1 MASTDL
7 QHESARADDTAFS
20 APTCQR
26 DAVVDPGD
34 TVACVPGRQP
44 HPRSWTP
51 LQVPD
56 QPSTTALA
64 ERHLRRAVQRIR
76 LQISAAE
83 HEYVVVHSG
92 TPPSAER
99 VDALLTAVDELVPWG
114 ARTRQLRSTNLPDIC
129 LGDDGTNP
137 ILTRT
142 WQQLVREGAHA
153 VTVGPQRATADRNEP
168 QPRSDSAFV
177 IRVDAIAQ
185 LPVSAKKAFQRP
197 AWWAAVLVVTAFAVA
212 QIVRIVAAPTTIRG
226 RSALETRWLEAARS
240 GSVDGISGPPLP
252 GSSLWPAL
260 ARPFLDA
267 FGIAGLRWMSL
278 ILSVI
283 AIATVSAAS
292 SRLFGRWAARTTS
305 TILAIGLLASG
316 VAIRTSP
323 APLAMAAMG
332 VMLLGVA
339 LVEGRDRRSW
349 ILMSGLAATVAV
361 IALYPLI
368 LFVLVVIGFFTLLRG
383 RRGVR
388 DSLTFGLVVAAGLLA
403 WFLPTR
409 VVSSHFV
416 SSREFETDW
425 NGVVSTSVVILA
437 ASVVAWFVILRPVT
451 NMLVRTRV
459 VVLCT
464 SVVCIPIAKLL
475 SRQNTDN
482 VEFSMAM
489 LLIAPALGG
498 ALAYRAARRRS
509 GHDVTPAQR
518 KLPEILTVD
527 PSTGRIRNRMIVY
540 ANRQVRLAMV
550 ALILSTLWYLPWA
563 ALNIEW
569 RNWWI
574 TVPFLFA
581 NTFLVCSSVLS
592 ARNNWSRAI
601 PIPVDVARC
610 HEPLV
615 GVIVPTYG
623 EPLHM
628 VVNTVRSIFDQ
639 DWPADRLRVIVSDDA
654 HDDRFR
660 DVFVALAK
668 DLPLDTLRYHRPPK
682 RGDPRRRG
690 ESKSG
695 NLNSALL
702 LLDDCEYIETRDADD
717 LVGSWNFLRATVS
730 QMMDDPGLGFVQTIK
745 ETMTS
750 VGDPFNNNEPF
761 FYRGTML
768 ARNSDGAVFPCGS
781 GLVWR
786 RTALRDIGEFPTW
799 NLVEDLHSGVL
810 ALRAGWR
817 GLYVP
822 IVGANAQHSPE
833 DVANMVKQRGTWA
846 LDTTRL
852 LFFDRFRGLPR
863 SARRHFIE
871 QGVYYLLS
879 IPLLVLLAVPAI
891 GLLLDRFPLET
902 DPTSYAIHFWA
913 YALSIELLL
922 LALAADQPAGSL
934 WRSRI
939 AWVGMAPVYA
949 LASIRALWYGPQRKP
964 TYKVTRKTDEHQV
977 YVKLMLP
984 SWVILI
990 ATTIGVVMA
999 VLRDDVLTELD
1010 LGSLYWGILS
1020 VVGLGAFLRLS
1031 WFGVDFNRRRGLR
1044 RTGRRSQK

>member
-1 MASTDL
+1 MS
-7 QHESARADDTAFS
+7 S
-20 APTCQR
+20 
-26 DAVVDPGD
+26 
-34 TVACVPGRQP
+34 
-44 HPRSWTP
+44 HPD
-51 LQVPD
+51 VC
-56 QPSTTALA
+56 
-64 ERHLRRAVQRIR
+64 I
-76 LQISAAE
+76 
-83 HEYVVVHSG
+83 
-92 TPPSAER
+92 
-99 VDALLTAVDELVPWG
+99 
-114 ARTRQLRSTNLPDIC
+114 
-129 LGDDGTNP
+129 GDDGLHP
-137 ILTRT
+137 VLTRT

-153 VTVGPQRATADRNEP
+153 VTVGPPSGVVDRRE
-168 QPRSDSAFV
+168 QDQSFGSAFV
-177 IRVDAIAQ
+177 VRVDAVRR
-185 LPVSAKKAFQRP
+185 LPVRIKLAFQRP
-197 AWWAAVLVVTAFAVA
+197 TWWAAVAIVAAFAVV
-212 QIVRIVAAPTTIRG
+212 QIVRIVAAPTTIQG
-226 RSALETRWLEAARS
+226 RTQLEMRWLIAARR

-252 GSSLWPAL
+252 GSTLWPAL

-267 FGIAGLRWMSL
+267 FGIAGLRWLSL

-305 TILAIGLLASG
+305 TILAFGLLITG

-332 VMLLGVA
+332 VTLLGVA

-349 ILMSGLAATVAV
+349 ILMAGLAATVAI
-361 IALYPLI
+361 IAAYQTI
-368 LFVLVVIGFFTLLRG
+368 LFVLVTLGFFTLLRG
-383 RRGVR
+383 RRGLR
-388 DSLTFGLVVAAGLLA
+388 DTLTFGLVVAAGLLA

-409 VVSSHFV
+409 ESTSRFV
-416 SSREFETDW
+416 NGRNFQIDW
-425 NGVVSTSVVILA
+425 DGVVWTSVAILV
-437 ASVVAWFVILRPVT
+437 ASVVAWFIVLRPVANT
-451 NMLVRTRV
+451 LVRTRV
-459 VVLCT
+459 LVLCT
-464 SVVCIPIAKLL
+464 SALCIPIAKLL
-475 SRQNTDN
+475 TRQNTDN
-482 VEFSMAM
+482 VEISMA
-489 LLIAPALGG
+489 LLLVAPAVGG
-498 ALAYRAARRRS
+498 AFAYRLAHSIS

-518 KLPEILTVD
+518 DLPELLTVD
-527 PSTGRIRNRMIVY
+527 PSTGRIRNRLIVY
-540 ANRQVRLAMV
+540 SNRQVRLAMV
-550 ALILSTLWYLPWA
+550 ALVLSTLWYLPWA
-563 ALNIEW
+563 AFNIEW

-574 TVPFLFA
+574 TVPFLLA
-581 NTFLVCSSVLS
+581 NAFLVCSSLLS

-601 PIPVDVARC
+601 PIPVDVARA

-628 VVNTVRSIFDQ
+628 VVNTVRSILEQ
-639 DWPADRLRVIVSDDA
+639 DWPTNRLRVIVSDDA
-654 HDDRFR
+654 HDDRVR
-660 DVFVALAK
+660 DEFVALA
-668 DLPLDTLRYHRPPK
+668 LDVPPGTLRYHRPPK
-682 RGDPRRRG
+682 RGDPLRQG

-702 LLDDCEYIETRDADD
+702 LLDDCDYIETRDADD
-717 LVGSWNFLRATVS
+717 LVGSRNFLRATVS

-750 VGDPFNNNEPF
+750 DGDPFNNNEPF

-768 ARNSDGAVFPCGS
+768 ARNADGAVFPCGS

-786 RTALRDIGEFPTW
+786 RTALRSIGEFPTW

-852 LFFDRFRGLPR
+852 LFFDRFKGLPR

-902 DPTSYAIHFWA
+902 NPTSYALHFWA

-949 LASIRALWYGPQRKP
+949 LASIRALWYGPNRKP
-964 TYKVTRKTDEHQV
+964 VYKVTRKTDEHQV

-984 SWVILI
+984 TWVI
-990 ATTIGVVMA
+990 VMA
-999 VLRDDVLTELD
+999 TALGVIVALLRDDVLTELD
-1010 LGSLYWGILS
+1010 LGSLYWGVLS
-1020 VVGLGAFLRLS
+1020 LVGLGAFLRLS
-1031 WFGVDFNRRRGLR
+1031 WFGVDVRSRRVLR
-1044 RTGRRSQK
+1044 ASGHRRSATTGRPADGTPPAH

>member
-1 MASTDL
+1 MSYPPTGASA
-7 QHESARADDTAFS
+7 S
-20 APTCQR
+20 
-26 DAVVDPGD
+26 
-34 TVACVPGRQP
+34 
-44 HPRSWTP
+44 SWSS
-51 LQVPD
+51 LQVADHP
-56 QPSTTALA
+56 PTT
-64 ERHLRRAVQRIR
+64 ERRLRREVQRIF
-76 LQISAAE
+76 LQIGAAE
-83 HEYVVVHSG
+83 QEYVVLHSG
-92 TPPSAER
+92 TPPSNER
-99 VDALLTAVDELVPWG
+99 VDALLTAVNKPVPWG
-114 ARTRQLRSTNLPDIC
+114 AKTRQDETMSLPDIC
-129 LGDDGTNP
+129 LGEDGSNP
-137 ILTRT
+137 VLTRT

-153 VTVGPQRATADRNEP
+153 VTVGPMHAAVDRDER
-168 QPRSDSAFV
+168 QPSSDSAFV
-177 IRVDAIAQ
+177 VRVDAIHQ
-185 LPVSAKKAFQRP
+185 LPVSVRKAFERP
-197 AWWAAVLVVTAFAVA
+197 AWWAAVLVVIVFAVT
-212 QIVRIVAAPTTIRG
+212 QIVRIVAAPATIQG
-226 RSALETRWLEAARS
+226 RTALETRWLLAARG

-252 GSSLWPAL
+252 GSTLWPAL

-267 FGIAGLRWMSL
+267 FGIAGLRWFSL

-292 SRLFGRWAARTTS
+292 SRLFGRWAARSTS
-305 TILAIGLLASG
+305 TILAFGLLLSG

-332 VMLLGVA
+332 VALLGVA
-339 LVEGRDRRSW
+339 LVEGHDRRSW

-361 IALYPLI
+361 IALYQTI
-368 LFVLVVIGFFTLLRG
+368 LFVLVVTGFFTLLRG
-383 RRGVR
+383 RKGFR
-388 DSLTFGLVVAAGLLA
+388 DTITFGLVVAAGLLA

-409 VVSSHFV
+409 VVSSRFV
-416 SSREFETDW
+416 SGWDFRTDW
-425 NGVVSTSVVILA
+425 HGVVSTSVGILV
-437 ASVVAWFVILRPVT
+437 ASVVAWFVILRPIA
-451 NMLVRTRV
+451 NPLVRARV
-459 VVLCT
+459 LVLCT
-464 SVVCIPIAKLL
+464 SALCIPIAKLL
-475 SRQNTDN
+475 TRQNTDN
-482 VEFSMAM
+482 VEISMA
-489 LLIAPALGG
+489 LILVAPALGG
-498 ALAYRAARRRS
+498 ALAYRAAHSRS

-527 PSTGRIRNRMIVY
+527 PSTGRIRNRLIVY
-540 ANRQVRLAMV
+540 SNRQVRLAMV
-550 ALILSTLWYLPWA
+550 ALVLSTLWYLPWA

-574 TVPFLFA
+574 TVPFLLA
-581 NTFLVCSSVLS
+581 NAFLVCSSLLS

-601 PIPVDVARC
+601 PIPVDVARS
-610 HEPLV
+610 HEPLI

-628 VVNTVRSIFDQ
+628 VVNTVRSILDQ
-639 DWPADRLRVIVSDDA
+639 DWPVDRLRVIVSDDA
-654 HDDRFR
+654 HDDRVR
-660 DVFVALAK
+660 DEFVALAK
-668 DLPLDTLRYHRPPK
+668 DLPVNTLRYHRPPT
-682 RGDPRRRG
+682 RSDPLRRG

-879 IPLLVLLAVPAI
+879 IPLLVLLAVPAV

-949 LASIRALWYGPQRKP
+949 FASIRALWYGPQRKP
-964 TYKVTRKTDEHQV
+964 VYKVTRKTDEHQV
-977 YVKLMLP
+977 YVRLMLP
-984 SWVILI
+984 TWMIVI
-990 ATTIGVVMA
+990 ATTVGVVVA
-999 VLRDDVLTELD
+999 VLRDNVLTELD
-1010 LGSLYWGILS
+1010 LGSLYWGVLS
-1020 VVGLGAFLRLS
+1020 LVGLGAFLRLS
-1031 WFGVDFNRRRGLR
+1031 WFGVDFGRRRGRRRTLR
-1044 RTGRRSQK
+1044 RRPRARKNPSQGPGSHRARGGT